1 MQSSP
6 DRAASGQPA
15 LSVAAM
21 VEDDLDEVLAI
32 ERVSYPTPWT
42 RESFLFELRHNPF
55 AWNVVARL
63 EGRVV
68 GYVSA
73 WRTDRELRINNIAI
87 RPDARGRG
95 LGRELLG
102 WLLREATAR
111 GCREASLEVRPS
123 NRVARSLY
131 ESFGFREVSRRRG
144 YYQDNHEDAIV
155 MALELPAASGSRGE

>member
-6 DRAASGQPA
+6 DKADRGRPS
-15 LSVAAM
+15 LSVAPM

-32 ERVSYPTPWT
+32 EKVSYPTPWT
-42 RESFLFELRHNPF
+42 RESFLFELRDNPF

-63 EGRVV
+63 EGRLV
-68 GYVSA
+68 GYASA
-73 WRTDRELRINNIAI
+73 WRMDRQLRINNIAI
-87 RPDARGRG
+87 RPEARGRG

-102 WLLREATAR
+102 WLLREAAAW

-123 NRVARSLY
+123 NRIARSLY
-131 ESFGFREVSRRRG
+131 ESFGFREISRRRG

-155 MALELPAASGSRGE
+155 MAVELPGASRG